1 MSNKNYFKELNNA
14 YYQKGIN
21 DGIKL
26 GMKIGYEQGFKQ
38 GAVEGV
44 EATLNHLGKEASKA
58 LRNSN
63 GHPMAFYRKFKS
75 ECNVPPQQD
84 ENL

>member
-1 MSNKNYFKELNNA
+1 MIKMSNQNHFKQLNNA
-14 YYQKGIN
+14 YYLKGIK
-21 DGIKL
+21 DGIE
-26 GMKIGYEQGFKQ
+26 IGYERGFKQ

-75 ECNVPPQQD
+75 ECDIPS
-84 ENL
+84 